1 MEGTKMSETRGE
13 RRAETAKQND
23 DSDLIDAAV
32 EQAAVATAQQG
43 GAGGNLQRD
52 IGTQAELARA
62 TAPAAHESVKKG
74 DHMAHGQHTD
84 EPHPAEHVVTE
95 RD

>member
-1 MEGTKMSETRGE
+1 MSETRGE
-13 RRAETAKQND
+13 RRAETAKLND
-23 DSDLIDAAV
+23 DSGLIDAA
-32 EQAAVATAQQG
+32 EKEAAEGAGQQG
-43 GAGGNLQRD
+43 SAGGNLQRD
-52 IGTQAELARA
+52 IGTQAEKAR
-62 TAPAAHESVKKG
+62 TTEPEAHESVNKG

>member
-1 MEGTKMSETRGE
+1 MTQTRGE

-23 DSDLIDAAV
+23 DSDIIDAAN
-32 EQAAVATAQQG
+32 EEAGQASGQQG
-43 GAGGNLQRD
+43 SEGGNLQRD
-52 IGTQAELARA
+52 LATQAEEQRVRD
-62 TAPAAHESVKKG
+62 PEAHESVKKG

-84 EPHPAEHVVTE
+84 EPHPATHVATE